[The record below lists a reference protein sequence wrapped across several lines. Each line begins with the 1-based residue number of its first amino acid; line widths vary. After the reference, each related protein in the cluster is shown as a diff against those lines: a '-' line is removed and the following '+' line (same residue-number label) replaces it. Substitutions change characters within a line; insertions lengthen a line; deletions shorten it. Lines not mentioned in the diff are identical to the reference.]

1 MSYLYRII
9 IAINCATLAS
19 QCIDCLI
26 VDTLRTLFVTTIV
39 LKMVFFWFADGN
51 PCYEL
56 MIARG
61 CGIAINVMTSLLIF
75 LMCRILIT
83 KIRLSDCAQYIP
95 VDHHVSYHKIFGL
108 LNLTLAFVHSIAHII
123 NVNKNLSSGAKIRE
137 FSIVNNLTFNEN
149 DQSNDITMSEALF
162 TDKLNMNGAI
172 RGWANPTGMLLLLI
186 SIIMLIGVHPKI
198 RQKGKYLFY
207 LRHY

>member
-1 MSYLYRII
+1 MYRLPDSRHFE
-9 IAINCATLAS
+9 N
-19 QCIDCLI
+19 LI
-26 VDTLRTLFVTTIV
+26 CNHHSFENVF
-39 LKMVFFWFADGN
+39 FFWFADGN